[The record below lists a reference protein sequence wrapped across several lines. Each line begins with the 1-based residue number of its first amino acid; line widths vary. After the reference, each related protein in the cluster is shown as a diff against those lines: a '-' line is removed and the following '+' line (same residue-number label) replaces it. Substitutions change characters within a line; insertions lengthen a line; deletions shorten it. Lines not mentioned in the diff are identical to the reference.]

1 MYAPGVSDLKADI
14 VEALKELAELTTL
27 DEGSPQAFRVRA
39 YENAQRAVQAVSGD
53 VAEMTEAQLTKL
65 DGIGK
70 STAKKIRQF
79 IDTGRIDKLDEL
91 RAEYPRSVVEMS
103 HIPGVGPKAVKKLRA
118 ELGIES
124 VADLKKAIEEEK
136 IRGLKGFGKKSE
148 EKIAKSIER
157 LGLDGKERRTPIAK
171 ALPIALRL
179 VDELEQMA
187 GVDKVRY
194 CGSLRRFR
202 ETIGDLDI
210 VVASNDS
217 KPIMD
222 WLVGLSMV
230 SDVIVQGET
239 KTSVLT
245 HKGLQIDLRVVA
257 PKQFGAACL
266 YFTGS
271 KAHNIKLRQR
281 AMDKGWLLNEYALE
295 EAETGKVVAS
305 ETEEAIYEALGL
317 PWIPEVL
324 REDDGEIEAAEK
336 GHLPRAIA
344 LDELAGDL
352 HVHTDLSGD
361 GRSPLE
367 DMVAGAK
374 ARGYRF
380 LAITE
385 HAEDIPLQGV
395 KRDALLAQREK
406 IQALQKELGD
416 ELTLLHGVELNIGPE
431 GGLDYDHE
439 FRMLFD
445 WCLASVHTH
454 FDLTQEQQTQ
464 RIVKAMEDPSV
475 NMIGHLTARSIGKRP
490 PIELDMPTVLEAAE
504 KTRTGLEINSGL
516 PRLDLPTSI
525 LRDARERDV
534 VFVMTSDA
542 HHVSELDRM
551 QWGVKQALRGWVD
564 PDKVAN
570 LWSRERFLDW
580 TKERRGRA

>member
-1 MYAPGVSDLKADI
+1 MLPGVPDLKADI

-39 YENAQRAVQAVSGD
+39 YENAQRAVQGVSGD

-79 IDTGRIDKLDEL
+79 IDSGSIDKLDEL

-124 VADLKKAIEEEK
+124 VADLKKAIEEQK

-148 EKIAKSIER
+148 EKIAKAIER

-179 VDELEQMA
+179 VNELEEMD
-187 GVDKVRY
+187 GVVEARY

-210 VVASNDS
+210 VVASDDS

-222 WLVGLSMV
+222 WLVGLPMV
-230 SDVIVQGET
+230 SDVIVHGET

-245 HKGLQIDLRVVA
+245 HKGLQIDLRVVE

-336 GHLPRAIA
+336 GNLPRAIA
-344 LDELAGDL
+344 LDDLRGDL

-395 KRDALLAQREK
+395 KRDDLLAQRER
-406 IQALQKELGD
+406 IQALQEELGD

-431 GGLDYDHE
+431 GELDYDHE

-454 FDLTQEQQTQ
+454 FDLSKEQQTK
-464 RIVKAMEDPSV
+464 RIVAAMKDPSV
-475 NMIGHLTARSIGKRP
+475 NMIGHLTARTIGKRP
-490 PIELDMPTVLEAAE
+490 PIELDMPTILETAE

-516 PRLDLPTSI
+516 PRLDLSTAI

-551 QWGVKQALRGWVD
+551 QWGVKQALRGWVE

-570 LWSRERFLDW
+570 LWTRERFLDW
-580 TKERRGRA
+580 TRERRGRA

>member
-1 MYAPGVSDLKADI
+1 MLPGVPDLKADI

-53 VAEMTEAQLTKL
+53 IAEMTEAELTKL

-79 IDTGRIDKLDEL
+79 IESGSIDKLDEL

-124 VADLKKAIEEEK
+124 VVDLEKAIEGEK

-148 EKIAKSIER
+148 EKIAKAIER
-157 LGLDGKERRTPIAK
+157 LGLDGKEQRTPIAK

-179 VDELEQMA
+179 VNELEGMQ
-187 GVDKVRY
+187 GVVQARY

-210 VVASNDS
+210 VVASEDS
-217 KPIMD
+217 KPIME
-222 WLVGLSMV
+222 WLIGLPMV
-230 SDVIVQGET
+230 SDVIVHGDT

-257 PKQFGAACL
+257 PNQFGAACL

-336 GHLPRAIA
+336 GNLPRAIE
-344 LDELAGDL
+344 LDELRGDL

-367 DMVAGAK
+367 DMVAA
-374 ARGYRF
+374 ARSRGYRF

-395 KRDALLAQREK
+395 KRDDLLAQREK
-406 IQALQKELGD
+406 VQALQKELGD

-445 WCLASVHTH
+445 WCLASVHSH
-454 FDLTQEQQTQ
+454 FDLTKEKQTK
-464 RIVKAMEDPSV
+464 RIVAAMKDQSV
-475 NMIGHLTARSIGKRP
+475 NMIGHLTARTIGKRP
-490 PIELDMPTVLEAAE
+490 PIELDMPTILETAE
-504 KTRTGLEINSGL
+504 ATRTGLEINSGL
-516 PRLDLPTSI
+516 SRLDLSTSI
-525 LRDARERDV
+525 LRGARERDV

-551 QWGVKQALRGWVD
+551 KWGVKQALRGWVD

-570 LWSRERFLDW
+570 VWSRERFLHW
-580 TKERRGRA
+580 TKERRGRS